1 MATESTGHLFSV
13 EGKVVVVTGGSRG
26 IGAMIASGLLRAG
39 AKKVY
44 LCSRKADEL
53 AHAAEEMSAI
63 GEVDAFASDL
73 GTAEGVAAFAGHV
86 AESEEAVH
94 VLFNNAGANW
104 GATLEEFPESG
115 WDKVLD
121 VNLKGVFLLTQA
133 LLPQL
138 SAAAEPGDPARVVNV
153 GSIDGIRVPVKGFNN
168 FSYAAS
174 KAGVHMLTRQLA
186 GELAPNVLVNAIA
199 PGLFETKMTAAI
211 LSGGADAVVEQMPL
225 GRIGAP
231 DDIAGISIFL
241 ASRASA
247 YITGAVIPVDGGVSN
262 G

>member
-1 MATESTGHLFSV
+1 MTAERSGHLFSV
-13 EGKVVVVTGGSRG
+13 EGKVAVVTGGSRG
-26 IGAMIASGLLRAG
+26 IGAMIASGLLGAG
-39 AKKVY
+39 AKVY
-44 LCSRKADEL
+44 ICSRKEEELQKAADEL
-53 AHAAEEMSAI
+53 SAI
-63 GEVDAFASDL
+63 GEVDAFAADL
-73 GTAEGVAAFAGHV
+73 ANPEGVSAFAAHV
-86 AESEEAVH
+86 AEREDAVH
-94 VLFNNAGANW
+94 ALFNNAGANW

-121 VNLKGVFLLTQA
+121 LNLKGVFLLTQA

-138 SAAAEPGDPARVVNV
+138 RVAAEPDDPARVVNV

-186 GELAPNVLVNAIA
+186 GELAPEVLVNAIA
-199 PGLFETKMTAAI
+199 PGLFESKMTAAI
-211 LSGGADAVVEQMPL
+211 LSGGPDAVAKRMPL
-225 GRIGAP
+225 GRIGQP
-231 DDIAGISIFL
+231 DDIAGLSIFL

-262 G
+262 A